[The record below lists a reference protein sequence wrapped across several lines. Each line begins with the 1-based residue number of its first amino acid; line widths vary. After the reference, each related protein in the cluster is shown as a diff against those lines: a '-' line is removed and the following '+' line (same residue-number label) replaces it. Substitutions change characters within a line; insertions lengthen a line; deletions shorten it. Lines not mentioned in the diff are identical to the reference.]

1 MRNPGEKLPGFFLLG
16 YAWRDMKEKPMRHL
30 TYRIVVG
37 GVLAGLILAAPAEAQ
52 PANAAPPQGQAAK
65 DNKPPADQ
73 ASGQSKPAPQGSASA
88 NAAPPAA
95 KDDSIANYDVNGS
108 NASDAMGT
116 P

>member
-1 MRNPGEKLPGFFLLG
+1 
-16 YAWRDMKEKPMRHL
+16 MKEKLMRHL
-30 TYRIVVG
+30 MY

-52 PANAAPPQGQAAK
+52 PANAAPPQGHAAK

-73 ASGQSKPAPQGSASA
+73 TSGQPKPAPQGSASA

-95 KDDSIANYDVNGS
+95 KDDSMANYDVNGS

-116 P
+116 TP